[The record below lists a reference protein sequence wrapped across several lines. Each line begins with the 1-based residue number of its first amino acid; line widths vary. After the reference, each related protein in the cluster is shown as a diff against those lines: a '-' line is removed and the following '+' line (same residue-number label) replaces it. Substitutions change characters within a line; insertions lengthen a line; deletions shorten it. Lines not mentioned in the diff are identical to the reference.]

1 MLAVNFALE
10 VGDCSFVKRLQEE
23 EGDGKVTEVCGC
35 CCCIFS
41 RNTFRKQWHIVV
53 ALSDSEIGLGMVR

>member
-1 MLAVNFALE
+1 
-10 VGDCSFVKRLQEE
+10 VKQLQEE

-53 ALSDSEIGLGMVR
+53 ALSDSEIGLGMVI